1 MDTVIRQG
9 KESRMALAVPP
20 GGTPPP
26 TEHRPDAELP
36 APAPRTRTLPT
47 ASPTHHRR
55 TAPVVPIVTV
65 VIVNFC
71 QWRNTARLVG
81 QLRRSV
87 ALRTGAAH
95 VVVVDNHSP
104 FHPVVRKLQKLSG
117 VTIRRFSR
125 NLGFARAVNRG
136 VIEPTLAKR
145 RPRYDQ
151 SPATPSDWV
160 LLLNPDVTVEDG
172 FLDELMPAIE
182 KLWVSDTRTGVV
194 GFRLRNRD
202 GSGQASS
209 GPFPSL
215 LGTLAGLFLP
225 RSRRKC
231 THRPEPHRQSV
242 DWVTGG
248 CLLVRRD
255 CFRKLG
261 GLDES
266 FFLYYEDVDFC
277 HRAVAAGWGVCFDP
291 SLEVTHHWPLHARRV
306 PAPLRL
312 MTRHALLTYSRK
324 HWPSWRSYFMS
335 AVIWSEAALRQ
346 GWAVV
351 RGDWDAS
358 RCYGQLR
365 KLVGDIASGREREAR
380 RRIRYAAAF
389 LDPIAAEQDGRT
401 S

>member
-1 MDTVIRQG
+1 
-9 KESRMALAVPP
+9 MALAVPS

-26 TEHRPDAELP
+26 PEPRLDVSLSPSSHRAVAFSPDIA
-36 APAPRTRTLPT
+36 APRRQ
-47 ASPTHHRR
+47 S
-55 TAPVVPIVTV
+55 APCTPVITV

-81 QLRRSV
+81 QLRQSI
-87 ALRTGAAH
+87 ALRNGAANI
-95 VVVVDNHSP
+95 VVLDNHSP
-104 FHPVVRKLQKLSG
+104 FHPVIRKLEKLHG

-136 VIEPTLAKR
+136 VTEPG
-145 RPRYDQ
+145 PRNKPNQ
-151 SPATPSDWV
+151 EFGHSDWV
-160 LLLNPDVTVEDG
+160 LLLNPDVTVGEG
-172 FLDELMPAIE
+172 FLDDAVNSIE
-182 KLWVSDTRTGVV
+182 KLSAIDTTAGVV
-194 GFRLRNRD
+194 GFRLLNRD
-202 GSGQASS
+202 GSPQASS
-209 GPFPSL
+209 GSFP
-215 LGTLAGLFLP
+215 TLSSTLTGLFVP

-231 THRPEPHRQSV
+231 SHRPEPTRQVV

-255 CFRKLG
+255 CFAQLK

-277 HRAVAAGWGVCFDP
+277 QRATAAGWSVWFDP
-291 SLEVTHHWPLHARRV
+291 SLEVKHHWPLHVRRV

-312 MTRHALLTYSRK
+312 MTRHALLMYAQK
-324 HWPSWRSYFMS
+324 HWSEWRANLMTGM
-335 AVIWSEAALRQ
+335 VWVEAGLRQ
-346 GWAVV
+346 GWAAI

-365 KLVGDIASGREREAR
+365 RLVLDVAASRDKDVR
-380 RRIRYAAAF
+380 RRIRYAATF

-401 S
+401 E

>member
-1 MDTVIRQG
+1 
-9 KESRMALAVPP
+9 MALAVPP

-26 TEHRPDAELP
+26 IHLRPDAVLP
-36 APAPRTRTLPT
+36 PLAESPSALPHE
-47 ASPTHHRR
+47 PTHCRRR
-55 TAPVVPIVTV
+55 TTATAVTPTLTV

-87 ALRTGAAH
+87 SIRTETAH
-95 VVVVDNHSP
+95 IVVVDNHSP
-104 FHPVVRKLQKLSG
+104 FHPVVRKLEKLHG
-117 VTIRRFSR
+117 VSIRRFNR
-125 NLGFARAVNRG
+125 NLGFAKAVNRG
-136 VIEPTLAKR
+136 VTELT
-145 RPRYDQ
+145 RPSNPSRMPP
-151 SPATPSDWV
+151 SAPSDWV
-160 LLLNPDVTVEDG
+160 LLLNPDVTLEDG
-172 FLDELMPAIE
+172 FLDDVLTAIE
-182 KLWVSDTRTGVV
+182 KLHFADPTAGVV

-209 GPFPSL
+209 GPFPT
-215 LGTLAGLFLP
+215 LGRTLAGLFLP

-231 THRPEPHRQSV
+231 THRPETTRQLV

-255 CFRKLG
+255 CFEQLG
-261 GLDES
+261 GLDEA

-277 HRAVAAGWGVCFDP
+277 QRATAAGWTVWFDP

-312 MTRHALLTYSRK
+312 MTRHALLTYARK
-324 HWPSWRSYFMS
+324 HWTSTRASLIS
-335 AVIWSEAALRQ
+335 AVVWLEASLRQ
-346 GWAVV
+346 AWATV
-351 RGDWDAS
+351 RGDWDAA

-365 KLVGDIASGREREAR
+365 RLIHDLAAGRDKEAR

-389 LDPIAAEQDGRT
+389 LHPIAAEQDGRT
-401 S
+401 

>member
-1 MDTVIRQG
+1 
-9 KESRMALAVPP
+9 MAPAVPP

-26 TEHRPDAELP
+26 IELRPDAVLPRAATLSNNPSPRRRSAPP
-36 APAPRTRTLPT
+36 APPAL
-47 ASPTHHRR
+47 S
-55 TAPVVPIVTV
+55 V

-87 ALRTGAAH
+87 AVRTGAADI
-95 VVVVDNHSP
+95 VVVDNHSP
-104 FHPVVRKLQKLSG
+104 SHPVVRKLEKMHG
-117 VTIRRFSR
+117 VTVRRFSR
-125 NLGFARAVNRG
+125 NHGFARAVNRG
-136 VIEPTLAKR
+136 VTEPPR
-145 RPRYDQ
+145 RREPR
-151 SPATPSDWV
+151 SRPGPPAEPSDWV
-160 LLLNPDVTVEDG
+160 LLLNPDVTLDDG
-172 FLDELMPAIE
+172 FLDDALTAVD
-182 KLWVSDTRTGVV
+182 KLRAADPTAGVV

-209 GPFPSL
+209 GPFPTL
-215 LGTLAGLFLP
+215 LRTLAGLFLP

-231 THRPEPHRQSV
+231 THRPEPVRQTV

-255 CFRKLG
+255 CFRQLG

-277 HRAVAAGWGVCFDP
+277 RRAAAAGWGVWFDP
-291 SLEVTHHWPLHARRV
+291 SVEVTHHWPLHARRV

-312 MTRHALLTYSRK
+312 MTRHALLTYARK
-324 HWPSWRSYFMS
+324 HWSGFRARLMS
-335 AVIWSEAALRQ
+335 AVVWAEAGLRQ
-346 GWAVV
+346 AWAAV
-351 RGDWDAS
+351 RGDGDDA

-365 KLVGDIASGREREAR
+365 RLVGDVAAGRDKEAR
-380 RRIRYAAAF
+380 RRIRHAAAF

-401 S
+401 Q